1 MVDFEF
7 PFRIG
12 NQFVSLY
19 VRGNVQVCVRE
30 TSSCLI
36 SRPREGKTHDSS
48 ANLSLFFFL
57 FREVDY
63 HKYKFYD
70 LNEKKIKRER
80 GLRSKTSFP
89 TASFQRRVNTSPF
102 TRGNAAL
109 TVRVPRMEQ
118 IYRSVERLRM
128 PRCFAIGPVI
138 SYLFQGYKRSQIQ
151 SRIHACLTTENSAKQ
166 QQTEIKILNLP
177 LPRRGSK
184 FNIFRLLDPVVDP
197 IFKW

>member
-1 MVDFEF
+1 MVDFKF

-151 SRIHACLTTENSAKQ
+151 SRIPWKSRLFDHGKQRKTTTRK
-166 QQTEIKILNLP
+166 L
-177 LPRRGSK
+177 K
-184 FNIFRLLDPVVDP
+184 F
-197 IFKW
+197 